1 MTQNHVN
8 RISGRSECLAWRF
21 VCWRH
26 ELWSTSWHRAC
37 LAQEAQWRQDVPAT
51 CWMLMGQMIC
61 RKRQWREWQCV
72 LMSENNRYWKLS
84 PLGHLPP
91 EERLSWSTSELDL
104 GLLPPFLGYRN
115 FRRLWSISAK
125 RKTNRKKTNRIKHPF
140 KKKLPWNK
148 QNEKEKKEY
157 SGTRKIKTWSL
168 QFRAFEKDYHLCS
181 QKVLPRF
188 CVHVQHPTQWVSKA
202 WYQPPAVV
210 SPVAIHWWLKGLLP
224 KKIEQSKKMQKVLPN
239 LDILK
244 MQFFSFSLLWDKNQH
259 PFPQPLSIR
268 FCLDSKDLSSPQ
280 PRLSHTAYL
289 FENVPFE
296 ADVSDVEPLAKSS
309 TAKAMVVLLTQA
321 PFISVLFPPTA
332 PSRKTCRVHWKSV
345 TRA

>member
-1 MTQNHVN
+1 MSHVFPQFPRCRSMLQYAAVCCSMLLRRNLAWSSPCGAATRSQSSNQSTSLFWFTTWCSNVQYINVYWCILMDIIYSYISLHEISTHMTQNHVN

-61 RKRQWREWQCV
+61 RKRQRREWLEWQCV
-72 LMSENNRYWKLS
+72 LMSENNRSWKLS

-140 KKKLPWNK
+140 KKNCLETNRMKRKKKNTQEL
-148 QNEKEKKEY
+148 EK
-157 SGTRKIKTWSL
+157 
-168 QFRAFEKDYHLCS
+168 
-181 QKVLPRF
+181 
-188 CVHVQHPTQWVSKA
+188 
-202 WYQPPAVV
+202 
-210 SPVAIHWWLKGLLP
+210 
-224 KKIEQSKKMQKVLPN
+224 
-239 LDILK
+239 
-244 MQFFSFSLLWDKNQH
+244 
-259 PFPQPLSIR
+259 
-268 FCLDSKDLSSPQ
+268 
-280 PRLSHTAYL
+280 
-289 FENVPFE
+289 
-296 ADVSDVEPLAKSS
+296 
-309 TAKAMVVLLTQA
+309 
-321 PFISVLFPPTA
+321 
-332 PSRKTCRVHWKSV
+332 
-345 TRA
+345 